1 MFPLGI
7 LTHLRSSLLTMNS
20 KDTIETKLNK
30 ARERR
35 EEIDRIR
42 EITLHDKNQQALQR
56 AKENME
62 YKRERLRKKT
72 SRVANI
78 KARRNMMEEK
88 NRKEALASIQNRL
101 NGAMTRAEENIK
113 KKQIKARNRKR
124 AERAEK
130 RRKLLEFERRSLL
143 LSSVDRRS
151 ELAQKNVE
159 LMLKDRQCKARE
171 SIEHAQLVS
180 RRYVLTSVIGC
191 VIVCFR

>member
-1 MFPLGI
+1 
-7 LTHLRSSLLTMNS
+7 
-20 KDTIETKLNK
+20 
-30 ARERR
+30 
-35 EEIDRIR
+35 
-42 EITLHDKNQQALQR
+42 
-56 AKENME
+56 
-62 YKRERLRKKT
+62 
-72 SRVANI
+72 
-78 KARRNMMEEK
+78 MMEEK